1 MDTIKNINSE
11 GIDIMENL
19 NSALIFLFG
28 NENLKILHAL
38 IVLTILDYIT
48 GVCVAIKMGR
58 ISSAIGAK
66 GIAGK
71 VIIYALIYL
80 SNIFDTYFHTA
91 NGILE
96 AATILFY
103 CANEAISILE
113 NAYKMGIP
121 IPQKLKETLDLFKKE
136 KG

>member
-1 MDTIKNINSE
+1 
-11 GIDIMENL
+11 MENL

-71 VIIYALIYL
+71 VIIYALISL
-80 SNIFDTYFHTA
+80 SNNFSKFLYRFDS
-91 NGILE
+91 
-96 AATILFY
+96 
-103 CANEAISILE
+103 ISF
-113 NAYKMGIP
+113 N
-121 IPQKLKETLDLFKKE
+121 DF
-136 KG
+136 

>member
-48 GVCVAIKMGR
+48 GVCVAIKGEFQALLEQKALLGR
-58 ISSAIGAK
+58 
-66 GIAGK
+66 
-71 VIIYALIYL
+71 
-80 SNIFDTYFHTA
+80 
-91 NGILE
+91 
-96 AATILFY
+96 
-103 CANEAISILE
+103 
-113 NAYKMGIP
+113 
-121 IPQKLKETLDLFKKE
+121 
-136 KG
+136 

>member
-71 VIIYALIYL
+71 VIIYALISL
-80 SNIFDTYFHTA
+80 SNIFDTYFLTA

-103 CANEAISILE
+103 CGYRNGWQKKRIGEGHTTTPVLRCEQPQIL
-113 NAYKMGIP
+113 NVSYW
-121 IPQKLKETLDLFKKE
+121 
-136 KG
+136 

>member
-58 ISSAIGAK
+58 EGD
-66 GIAGK
+66 
-71 VIIYALIYL
+71 YL
-80 SNIFDTYFHTA
+80 
-91 NGILE
+91 
-96 AATILFY
+96 
-103 CANEAISILE
+103 CA
-113 NAYKMGIP
+113 YIP
-121 IPQKLKETLDLFKKE
+121 K
-136 KG
+136 